1 MKRTTCLL
9 APLLI
14 LAACSPDPS
23 DPPRRPAPPMRDDP
37 KPEPDSRLRVS
48 ADGVIT
54 DVALGGAVC
63 VFGYDADCVRRCFPE
78 DPLWPACDGA
88 GGQYHYTRQGL
99 AVVLRYGRIDTS
111 QNSACQGCTTSRMV
125 ALWRLTAYDQAHIY
139 RPQSCDGKY
148 DFTGNTKD
156 RRWYK
161 TMDSAI
167 EPATA
172 DDLPLG

>member
-1 MKRTTCLL
+1 MRLVTHLL
-9 APLLI
+9 PPLL
-14 LAACSPDPS
+14 LFAGCSPEAH
-23 DPPRRPAPPMRDDP
+23 DPPTSKPATAHANPS
-37 KPEPDSRLRVS
+37 PEPESRLRVS
-48 ADGVIT
+48 VDGVIT
-54 DVALGGAVC
+54 DVALGGVVC
-63 VFGYDADCVRRCFPE
+63 VFGYDADCVRRCFPDE
-78 DPLWPACDGA
+78 PLWPACDGA

-99 AVVLRYGRIDTS
+99 AVVLRYGRIDTPA
-111 QNSACQGCTTSRMV
+111 NPACQGRTTSRMV
-125 ALWRLTAYDQAHIY
+125 ALWPLTAYDQAHIY

-161 TMDSAI
+161 TMGSAI